1 MYCINNDISYYK
13 NSKMS
18 SFTQFRKD
26 FRESIKDK
34 KVDVQEKT
42 IVLASDV
49 KRWYKKGIVIPE
61 FV

>member
-1 MYCINNDISYYK
+1 M
-13 NSKMS
+13 SKLTP
-18 SFTQFRKD
+18 FQQFRKD
-26 FRESIKDK
+26 FRDSIKDK

-49 KRWYKKGIVIPE
+49 KRWYKNGVIIPE

>member
-1 MYCINNDISYYK
+1 
-13 NSKMS
+13 MS

-61 FV
+61 FI

>member
-1 MYCINNDISYYK
+1 MK
-13 NSKMS
+13 KLTP
-18 SFTQFRKD
+18 FQQFKKD

-34 KVDVQEKT
+34 KVDVQEKS

-49 KRWYKKGIVIPE
+49 KRWYKRGIVIPE